1 MAKFKYNSRTQ
12 EGELQT
18 GFVDAA
24 NREAAINILT
34 GHDLFVLSL
43 EEAEKLR
50 WFDKLL
56 SFFNRVKTVDMM
68 IFTRQFATLME
79 SKMPLSNSLQALHR
93 QTKNTILKEAIFEI
107 SSDVDAGLSLS
118 QAMERQGKFFSPFYI
133 NMIRSAEVTGRLE
146 EAMMFLAD
154 YLDKEVMWKSRIRN
168 ALIYP
173 SILLVLFALVAGVM
187 LVTVFPQIEPIFEE
201 TGVTLPLI
209 TQVFLFSGNFII
221 QWWWAIILIL
231 ILLIFLLIDYFQSD
245 EGKVV
250 ANELVTKIPIF
261 GNLFKKMYVA
271 RFAESTSVLIKGGI
285 PITQAIEIAG
295 HAIGNVI
302 YRDILHEVAEG
313 VRGGETLS
321 NLLSQNEYY
330 FPVLVGQMVAI
341 GEGTGRLDEILSRV
355 SSFYTR
361 EVNDLLNNLVEL
373 IQPILVAI
381 IGVFVGLLFASI
393 LIPIYN
399 LAQAF

>member
-1 MAKFKYNSRTQ
+1 MKFKYNARTQ

-24 NREAAINILT
+24 NREAALNVLT
-34 GHDLFVLSL
+34 GHELFILSL
-43 EEAEKLR
+43 EEAERAR
-50 WFDKLL
+50 WYDKFLN
-56 SFFNRVKTVDMM
+56 FFNRVKIVDLM

-79 SKMPLSNSLQALHR
+79 SKMPLGNSLRTLYQ
-93 QTKNTILKEAIFEI
+93 QTRKPILKEAIFGV

-118 QAMERQGKFFSPFYI
+118 QAMERQGKIFSGFYI
-133 NMIRSAEVTGRLE
+133 NMIRTAEITGRLE

-154 YLDKEVMWKSRIRN
+154 YLDKETMWRSRIRN

-173 SILLVLFALVAGVM
+173 IILIILFLVVAGIM
-187 LVTVFPQIEPIFEE
+187 LITVFPQIEPVFKE

-209 TQVFLFSGNFII
+209 TQLFLFSGNFII
-221 QWWWAIILIL
+221 QWWWAIILISV
-231 ILLIFLLIDYFQSD
+231 LLLFLLVDYLQSD
-245 EGKVV
+245 EGRIVL
-250 ANELVTKIPIF
+250 NEVIIKIPIF

-302 YRDILHEVAEG
+302 YRDILHEIAEG
-313 VRGGETLS
+313 VRGGELLS

-330 FPVLVGQMVAI
+330 FPILVGQMVAI
-341 GEGTGRLDEILSRV
+341 GEGTGRLDEILSRI
-355 SSFYTR
+355 STFYTR
-361 EVNDLLNNLVEL
+361 EVNDILDNLMEL
-373 IQPILVAI
+373 IQPILVVI

>member
-1 MAKFKYNSRTQ
+1 LKFKYNARTQ

-24 NREAAINILT
+24 NREAALNVLT
-34 GHDLFVLSL
+34 GHELFILSL
-43 EEAEKLR
+43 EEAERAR
-50 WFDKLL
+50 WYDKFLN
-56 SFFNRVKTVDMM
+56 FFNRVKIVDLM

-79 SKMPLSNSLQALHR
+79 SKMPLGNSLRTLYQ
-93 QTKNTILKEAIFEI
+93 QTRKPILKEAIFGV

-118 QAMERQGKFFSPFYI
+118 QAMERQGKIFSGFYI
-133 NMIRSAEVTGRLE
+133 NMIRTAEITGRLE

-154 YLDKEVMWKSRIRN
+154 YLDKETMWRSRIRN

-173 SILLVLFALVAGVM
+173 IILIILFLVVAGIM
-187 LVTVFPQIEPIFEE
+187 LITVFPQIEPVFKE

-209 TQVFLFSGNFII
+209 TQLFLFSGNFII
-221 QWWWAIILIL
+221 QWWWAIILISV
-231 ILLIFLLIDYFQSD
+231 LLLFLLVDYLQSD
-245 EGKVV
+245 EGRIVL
-250 ANELVTKIPIF
+250 NEVIIKIPIF

-302 YRDILHEVAEG
+302 YRDILHEIAEG
-313 VRGGETLS
+313 VRGGELLS

-330 FPVLVGQMVAI
+330 FPILVGQMVAI
-341 GEGTGRLDEILSRV
+341 GEGTGRLDEILSRI
-355 SSFYTR
+355 STFYTR
-361 EVNDLLNNLVEL
+361 EVNDILDNLMEL
-373 IQPILVAI
+373 IQPILVVI